1 MQIWKKPW
9 YAKKKSKFISI
20 NNLLLKEMERQQ
32 ENSPS
37 PQVPWKKKVSNR
49 IHTVKALYPVLG
61 LINTICYY
69 HYYFAIHCGQPMLPS
84 SFSQGPPPCVLSQVK
99 ITQLYQLWSITHQQ
113 ATSMNSKATEA
124 QCNWQSSSKGYRNP
138 GLMEEP
144 TPPELTSLNEG
155 EMVAAAQPGC
165 WRSTGFGC
173 EFS

>member
-1 MQIWKKPW
+1 MLKRKRKASLYQSTICFLKKWKDNRR
-9 YAKKKSKFISI
+9 I
-20 NNLLLKEMERQQ
+20 L
-32 ENSPS
+32 
-37 PQVPWKKKVSNR
+37 QVHKCHEKKKVSNR

-69 HYYFAIHCGQPMLPS
+69 YYYFAIHCGQPMLPS

-155 EMVAAAQPGC
+155 AMVAAAQPGC